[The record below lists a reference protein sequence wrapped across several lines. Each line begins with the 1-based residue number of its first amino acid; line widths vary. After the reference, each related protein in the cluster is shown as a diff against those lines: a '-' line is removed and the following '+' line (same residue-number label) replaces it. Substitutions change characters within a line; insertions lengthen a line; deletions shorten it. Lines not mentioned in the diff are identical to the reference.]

1 MLEHREGQ
9 PLGQVR
15 LYSESNRSTT
25 DRRGM
30 CMPRRLSG
38 SVLGPVFLSIALWPS
53 LALAQYGATNG
64 EWRTYAGDLGGTKYS
79 PLDQI
84 DATNFSS
91 LEIAWRWASADGAL
105 DLDALRELHPEI
117 GIRNFKT
124 TPLMVD
130 GVVYVSTPLALSAA
144 LDAGTGEVRW
154 QYDPE
159 AYRAAPYPHASVLS
173 YNRRGLAFWA
183 EDDGRD
189 ARIFYGT
196 NDGYL
201 LAVDARTG
209 QPVRSFGDNGRV
221 DLAEGIPRAPRG
233 TTDQLGHS
241 WLGVASAPIV
251 AHDVVVTP
259 TVISDIAITKEAP
272 PGWVKGIDARTGD
285 TKWTFR
291 TVPQADDFGAESWQN
306 ESWRYSGNTNA
317 WATFAVDDALG
328 YIYVPTGT
336 ATSDYYGGHR
346 LGDNLFAETLVAL
359 DIETGQRMWHF
370 QAVHHGV
377 WDYDFPTHP
386 NLLDVTVDGR
396 DIQAIAQISK
406 QGFTYVFDRTTGDPV
421 WPIEERSVETDTDLD
436 GDVLSP
442 TQPFPTKPLPFED
455 QGASIDQLVDFTPE
469 IRALA
474 VEAVR
479 NHRLGGLFT
488 PPMLSE
494 ENGLQGT
501 IQRPAIAGGA
511 NWNGSAVDPETGL
524 LYIPSENAF
533 SVMHYYTPDPADGGN
548 LNLTQGGFDTAPL
561 MPQGL
566 PLFKPPYSRM
576 TAIDL
581 NTGDHA
587 WMKPNGDGD
596 RYRRH
601 PMLRGLNLPPLG
613 GEGRG
618 GPVLTKTLLI
628 SALTAGGTDGGPR
641 LIARDKMTGDIV
653 GSVDLPAGAIG
664 TPMTY
669 MHEGTQYVALT
680 VGGVVPELIAL
691 ALP

>member
-1 MLEHREGQ
+1 MTDHRGVRML
-9 PLGQVR
+9 
-15 LYSESNRSTT
+15 
-25 DRRGM
+25 
-30 CMPRRLSG
+30 RRLFG
-38 SVLGPVFLSIALWPS
+38 SVLGPVALSIALCPS

-84 DATNFSS
+84 DGTNFST
-91 LEIAWRWASADGAL
+91 LEIAWRWTSADGAL

-124 TPLMVD
+124 TPLMID

-173 YNRRGLAFWA
+173 YNRRGLAYWA

-221 DLAEGIPRAPRG
+221 DLAEGIPRAPRS

-272 PGWVKGIDARTGD
+272 PGWIKGIDARTGD

-346 LGDNLFAETLVAL
+346 LGDNLFAETLIAL

-587 WMKPNGDGD
+587 WMQPNGDGD

-601 PMLRGLNLPPLG
+601 PMLRGAEPSAPRR
-613 GEGRG
+613 GRAG
-618 GPVLTKTLLI
+618 WPGPDQDAADQCAHGRWRGRR
-628 SALTAGGTDGGPR
+628 SAPCR
-641 LIARDKMTGDIV
+641 ARQDDRG
-653 GSVDLPAGAIG
+653 
-664 TPMTY
+664 
-669 MHEGTQYVALT
+669 HRR
-680 VGGVVPELIAL
+680 VGGSPGGCDRYTDDLYARGHAVCCADRRWRC
-691 ALP
+691 A

>member
-1 MLEHREGQ
+1 MTDHRGVRML
-9 PLGQVR
+9 
-15 LYSESNRSTT
+15 
-25 DRRGM
+25 
-30 CMPRRLSG
+30 RRLFG
-38 SVLGPVFLSIALWPS
+38 SVLGPVALSIALCPS

-84 DATNFSS
+84 DGTNFST
-91 LEIAWRWASADGAL
+91 LEIAWRWTSADGAL

-124 TPLMVD
+124 TPLMID

-173 YNRRGLAFWA
+173 SNRRGLAYWA

-221 DLAEGIPRAPRG
+221 DLAEGIPRAPRS

-272 PGWVKGIDARTGD
+272 PGWIKGIDARTGD

-346 LGDNLFAETLVAL
+346 LGDNLFAETLIAL

-587 WMKPNGDGD
+587 WMQPNGDGD

-628 SALTAGGTDGGPR
+628 SALTAGGADGGPR
-641 LIARDKMTGDIV
+641 LVARDKTTGVIV

>member
-1 MLEHREGQ
+1 
-9 PLGQVR
+9 V
-15 LYSESNRSTT
+15 
-25 DRRGM
+25 
-30 CMPRRLSG
+30 
-38 SVLGPVFLSIALWPS
+38 VLSIALWPS

>member
-1 MLEHREGQ
+1 MR
-9 PLGQVR
+9 
-15 LYSESNRSTT
+15 
-25 DRRGM
+25 
-30 CMPRRLSG
+30 RRLFG
-38 SVLGPVFLSIALWPS
+38 SVLGLVALSLALWPS
-53 LALAQYGATNG
+53 PALAQYGATNG

-144 LDAGTGEVRW
+144 LEADTGEVRW

-173 YNRRGLAFWA
+173 YNTRGLAYWA

-201 LAVDARTG
+201 LAVDAHTG

-221 DLAEGIPRAPRG
+221 DLAEGIPRAPRD
-233 TTDQLGHS
+233 TTDRLGYS

-259 TVISDIAITKEAP
+259 TVISDITITKEAP

-285 TKWTFR
+285 TRWTFR
-291 TVPQADDFGAESWQN
+291 TVPQADDFGADSWQN

-317 WATFAVDDALG
+317 WATFAVDNALG
-328 YIYVPTGT
+328 YIYIPTGT

-346 LGDNLFAETLVAL
+346 LGDNLFAESLIAL
-359 DIETGQRMWHF
+359 DIETGQRVWHF

-406 QGFTYVFDRTTGDPV
+406 QGFTYVFDRETGDPV
-421 WPIEERSVETDTDLD
+421 WPIEERSVEADTDLD

-469 IRALA
+469 IRAMA

-488 PPMLSE
+488 PPMLSKE
-494 ENGLQGT
+494 GGLQGA
-501 IQRPAIAGGA
+501 IQRPAIDGGA

-524 LYIPSENAF
+524 LYVPSQNAY
-533 SVMHYYTPDPADGGN
+533 SVMQYYTPDPADGGN
-548 LNLTQGGFDTAPL
+548 LNLTQGGFNTAAL

-587 WMKPNGDGD
+587 WMQPNGDGD

-601 PMLRGLNLPPLG
+601 PMLRELNLPPLG

-628 SALTAGGTDGGPR
+628 SALTAGGTNGGPR
-641 LIARDKMTGDIV
+641 LVARDKTTGAIV

>member
-1 MLEHREGQ
+1 MTDHRGVRML
-9 PLGQVR
+9 
-15 LYSESNRSTT
+15 
-25 DRRGM
+25 
-30 CMPRRLSG
+30 RRLFG
-38 SVLGPVFLSIALWPS
+38 SVLGPVALSIALCPS

-84 DATNFSS
+84 DGTNFST
-91 LEIAWRWASADGAL
+91 LEIAWRWTSADGAL

-124 TPLMVD
+124 TPLMID

-173 YNRRGLAFWA
+173 YNRRGLAYWA

-221 DLAEGIPRAPRG
+221 DLAEGIPRAPRS

-272 PGWVKGIDARTGD
+272 PGWIKGIDARTGD

-346 LGDNLFAETLVAL
+346 LGDNLFAETLIAL

-587 WMKPNGDGD
+587 WMQPNGDGD

-628 SALTAGGTDGGPR
+628 SALTAGGADGGPR
-641 LIARDKMTGDIV
+641 LVARDKTTGVIV

>member
-1 MLEHREGQ
+1 ML
-9 PLGQVR
+9 
-15 LYSESNRSTT
+15 
-25 DRRGM
+25 
-30 CMPRRLSG
+30 RRLFG
-38 SVLGPVFLSIALWPS
+38 SVLGPVALSIALCPS

-84 DATNFSS
+84 DGTNFST
-91 LEIAWRWASADGAL
+91 LEIAWRWTSADGAL

-124 TPLMVD
+124 TPLMID

-173 YNRRGLAFWA
+173 YNRRGLAYWA

-221 DLAEGIPRAPRG
+221 DLAEGIPRAPRS

-272 PGWVKGIDARTGD
+272 PGWIKGIDARTGD

-346 LGDNLFAETLVAL
+346 LGDNLFAETLIAL

-587 WMKPNGDGD
+587 WMQPNGDGD

-628 SALTAGGTDGGPR
+628 SALTAGGADGGPR
-641 LIARDKMTGDIV
+641 LVARDKTTGVIV

>member
-1 MLEHREGQ
+1 MTDHRGVRML
-9 PLGQVR
+9 
-15 LYSESNRSTT
+15 
-25 DRRGM
+25 
-30 CMPRRLSG
+30 RRLFG
-38 SVLGPVFLSIALWPS
+38 SVLGPVALSIALCPS

-84 DATNFSS
+84 DGTNFST
-91 LEIAWRWASADGAL
+91 LEIAWRWTSADGAL

-124 TPLMVD
+124 TPLMID

-173 YNRRGLAFWA
+173 YNRRGLAYWA

-272 PGWVKGIDARTGD
+272 PGWIKGIDARTGD

-346 LGDNLFAETLVAL
+346 LGDNLFAETLIAL

-587 WMKPNGDGD
+587 WMQPNGDGD

-618 GPVLTKTLLI
+618 GPVPTKTLLI
-628 SALTAGGTDGGPR
+628 SALTAGGADGGPR
-641 LIARDKMTGDIV
+641 LVARDKTTGVIV

-680 VGGVVPELIAL
+680 IGGVVPELIAL

>member
-1 MLEHREGQ
+1 MTDHRGVRML
-9 PLGQVR
+9 
-15 LYSESNRSTT
+15 
-25 DRRGM
+25 
-30 CMPRRLSG
+30 RRLFG
-38 SVLGPVFLSIALWPS
+38 SVLGPVALSIALCPS

-84 DATNFSS
+84 DGTNFST
-91 LEIAWRWASADGAL
+91 LEIAWRWTSADGAL

-124 TPLMVD
+124 TPLMID

-173 YNRRGLAFWA
+173 YNRRGLAYWA

-272 PGWVKGIDARTGD
+272 PGWIKGIDARTGD

-346 LGDNLFAETLVAL
+346 LGDNLFAETLIAL

-587 WMKPNGDGD
+587 WMQPNGDGD

-628 SALTAGGTDGGPR
+628 SALTAGGADGGPR
-641 LIARDKMTGDIV
+641 LVARDKTTGVIV

>member
-1 MLEHREGQ
+1 
-9 PLGQVR
+9 
-15 LYSESNRSTT
+15 
-25 DRRGM
+25 
-30 CMPRRLSG
+30 
-38 SVLGPVFLSIALWPS
+38 LGPVVLSIALWPS

>member
-1 MLEHREGQ
+1 ML
-9 PLGQVR
+9 
-15 LYSESNRSTT
+15 
-25 DRRGM
+25 
-30 CMPRRLSG
+30 RRLFG
-38 SVLGPVFLSIALWPS
+38 SVLGPVALSIALCPS

-84 DATNFSS
+84 DGTNFST
-91 LEIAWRWASADGAL
+91 LEIAWRWTSADGAL

-124 TPLMVD
+124 TPLMID

-173 YNRRGLAFWA
+173 YNRRGLAYWA

-272 PGWVKGIDARTGD
+272 PGWIKGIDARTGD

-346 LGDNLFAETLVAL
+346 LGDNLFAETLIAL

-587 WMKPNGDGD
+587 WMQPNGDGD

-618 GPVLTKTLLI
+618 GPVPTKTLLI
-628 SALTAGGTDGGPR
+628 SALTAGGADGGPR
-641 LIARDKMTGDIV
+641 LVARDKTTGVIV

-680 VGGVVPELIAL
+680 IGGVVPELIAL

>member
-1 MLEHREGQ
+1 ML
-9 PLGQVR
+9 
-15 LYSESNRSTT
+15 
-25 DRRGM
+25 
-30 CMPRRLSG
+30 RRLFG
-38 SVLGPVFLSIALWPS
+38 PVLGPVALSIALCPS

-84 DATNFSS
+84 DGTNFST
-91 LEIAWRWASADGAL
+91 LELAWRWASADGAL

-173 YNRRGLAFWA
+173 YNRRGLAYWA

-272 PGWVKGIDARTGD
+272 PGWIKGIDARTGD

-346 LGDNLFAETLVAL
+346 LGDNLFAETLIAL

-386 NLLDVTVDGR
+386 NLLDVTVEGR
-396 DIQAIAQISK
+396 EIQAIAQISK
-406 QGFTYVFDRTTGDPV
+406 QGFTYVFDRATGDPV

-524 LYIPSENAF
+524 LYIPSANAF

-587 WMKPNGDGD
+587 WMQPNGDGD

-601 PMLRGLNLPPLG
+601 PMLRGLDLPPLG

-641 LIARDKMTGDIV
+641 LIARDKMTGVIV

-669 MHEGTQYVALT
+669 MHEGAQYVALT

>member
-1 MLEHREGQ
+1 
-9 PLGQVR
+9 
-15 LYSESNRSTT
+15 
-25 DRRGM
+25 
-30 CMPRRLSG
+30 MPRRLSG

>member
-1 MLEHREGQ
+1 MTDHRGVRML
-9 PLGQVR
+9 
-15 LYSESNRSTT
+15 
-25 DRRGM
+25 
-30 CMPRRLSG
+30 RRLFG
-38 SVLGPVFLSIALWPS
+38 SVLGPVALSIALCPS

-84 DATNFSS
+84 DGTNFST
-91 LEIAWRWASADGAL
+91 LEIAWRWTSADGAL

-124 TPLMVD
+124 TPLMID

-173 YNRRGLAFWA
+173 YNRRGLAYWA

-272 PGWVKGIDARTGD
+272 PGWIKGIDARTGD

-346 LGDNLFAETLVAL
+346 LGDNLFAETLIAL

-511 NWNGSAVDPETGL
+511 NWNGSAVDSETGL

-587 WMKPNGDGD
+587 WMQPNGDGD

-628 SALTAGGTDGGPR
+628 SALTAGGADGGPR
-641 LIARDKMTGDIV
+641 LVARDKTTGVIV

>member
-1 MLEHREGQ
+1 MTDHRGVRML
-9 PLGQVR
+9 
-15 LYSESNRSTT
+15 
-25 DRRGM
+25 
-30 CMPRRLSG
+30 RRLFG
-38 SVLGPVFLSIALWPS
+38 SVLGPVALSIALCPS

-84 DATNFSS
+84 DGTNFST
-91 LEIAWRWASADGAL
+91 LEIAWRWTSADGAL

-124 TPLMVD
+124 TPLMID

-173 YNRRGLAFWA
+173 YNRRGLAYWA

-272 PGWVKGIDARTGD
+272 PGWIKGIDARTGD

-346 LGDNLFAETLVAL
+346 LGDNLFAETLIAL

-511 NWNGSAVDPETGL
+511 NWNGSAVDSETGL

-587 WMKPNGDGD
+587 WMQPNGDGD

>member
-1 MLEHREGQ
+1 ML
-9 PLGQVR
+9 
-15 LYSESNRSTT
+15 
-25 DRRGM
+25 
-30 CMPRRLSG
+30 RRLFG
-38 SVLGPVFLSIALWPS
+38 SVLGPVALTIALCPS

-84 DATNFSS
+84 DGTNFST
-91 LEIAWRWASADGAL
+91 LEIAWRWTSADGGL

-173 YNRRGLAFWA
+173 YNRRGLAYWA

-272 PGWVKGIDARTGD
+272 PGWIKGIDARTGD

-291 TVPQADDFGAESWQN
+291 TVPQADEFGAESWQN

-346 LGDNLFAETLVAL
+346 LGDNLFAETLIAL

-386 NLLDVTVDGR
+386 NLIDVTVDGR

-479 NHRLGGLFT
+479 HHRLGGLFT

-511 NWNGSAVDPETGL
+511 NWNGSAVDSETGL

-587 WMKPNGDGD
+587 WMRPNGDGD

-628 SALTAGGTDGGPR
+628 SALTAGGADGGPR
-641 LIARDKMTGDIV
+641 LVARDKTTGVIV

>member
-1 MLEHREGQ
+1 ML
-9 PLGQVR
+9 
-15 LYSESNRSTT
+15 
-25 DRRGM
+25 
-30 CMPRRLSG
+30 RRLFG
-38 SVLGPVFLSIALWPS
+38 SVLGPVALTIALCPS

-84 DATNFSS
+84 DGTNFST
-91 LEIAWRWASADGAL
+91 LEIAWRWTSADGEL

-173 YNRRGLAFWA
+173 YNRRGLAYWA

-272 PGWVKGIDARTGD
+272 PGWIKGIDARTGD

-346 LGDNLFAETLVAL
+346 LGDNLFAETLIAL

-386 NLLDVTVDGR
+386 NLIDVTVDGR

-406 QGFTYVFDRTTGDPV
+406 QGFTYVFDRATGDPV

-455 QGASIDQLVDFTPE
+455 QGVSIDQLVDFTPE

-474 VEAVR
+474 VKAVR

-488 PPMLSE
+488 PPMLSKE
-494 ENGLQGT
+494 DGLQGT

-587 WMKPNGDGD
+587 WMQPNGDGD

-601 PMLRGLNLPPLG
+601 PMLRELNLPPLG

-641 LIARDKMTGDIV
+641 LVARDKTTGVIV

-680 VGGVVPELIAL
+680 IGGVVPELIAL

>member
-1 MLEHREGQ
+1 MTDHRGVRML
-9 PLGQVR
+9 
-15 LYSESNRSTT
+15 
-25 DRRGM
+25 
-30 CMPRRLSG
+30 RRLFG
-38 SVLGPVFLSIALWPS
+38 SVLGPVALSIALCPS

-84 DATNFSS
+84 DGTNFST
-91 LEIAWRWASADGAL
+91 LEIAWRWTSADGAL

-124 TPLMVD
+124 TPLMID

-173 YNRRGLAFWA
+173 YNRRGLAYWA

-272 PGWVKGIDARTGD
+272 PGWIKGIDARTGD

-346 LGDNLFAETLVAL
+346 LGDNLFAETLIAL

-587 WMKPNGDGD
+587 WMQPNGDGD

-641 LIARDKMTGDIV
+641 LVARDKTTGVIV

>member
-1 MLEHREGQ
+1 ML
-9 PLGQVR
+9 
-15 LYSESNRSTT
+15 
-25 DRRGM
+25 
-30 CMPRRLSG
+30 RRLFG
-38 SVLGPVFLSIALWPS
+38 SVLGPVALSIALCPS

-84 DATNFSS
+84 DGTNFST
-91 LEIAWRWASADGAL
+91 LEIAWRWTSADGAL

-124 TPLMVD
+124 TPLMID

-173 YNRRGLAFWA
+173 YNRRGLAYWA

-272 PGWVKGIDARTGD
+272 PGWIKGIDARTGD

-346 LGDNLFAETLVAL
+346 LGDNLFAETLIAL

-511 NWNGSAVDPETGL
+511 NWNGSAVDSETGL

-587 WMKPNGDGD
+587 WMRPNGDGD

>member
-1 MLEHREGQ
+1 MTDHRGVRML
-9 PLGQVR
+9 
-15 LYSESNRSTT
+15 
-25 DRRGM
+25 
-30 CMPRRLSG
+30 RRLFG
-38 SVLGPVFLSIALWPS
+38 SVLGPVALSIALCPS

-84 DATNFSS
+84 DGTNFST
-91 LEIAWRWASADGAL
+91 LEIAWRWTSADGAL

-124 TPLMVD
+124 TPLMID

-173 YNRRGLAFWA
+173 YNRRGLAYWA

-272 PGWVKGIDARTGD
+272 PGWIKGIDARTGD

-346 LGDNLFAETLVAL
+346 LGDNLFAETLIAL

-533 SVMHYYTPDPADGGN
+533 SVMHYYTPDP
-548 LNLTQGGFDTAPL
+548 
-561 MPQGL
+561 
-566 PLFKPPYSRM
+566 
-576 TAIDL
+576 
-581 NTGDHA
+581 
-587 WMKPNGDGD
+587 
-596 RYRRH
+596 
-601 PMLRGLNLPPLG
+601 
-613 GEGRG
+613 
-618 GPVLTKTLLI
+618 
-628 SALTAGGTDGGPR
+628 
-641 LIARDKMTGDIV
+641 
-653 GSVDLPAGAIG
+653 
-664 TPMTY
+664 
-669 MHEGTQYVALT
+669 
-680 VGGVVPELIAL
+680 
-691 ALP
+691 

>member
-1 MLEHREGQ
+1 
-9 PLGQVR
+9 
-15 LYSESNRSTT
+15 
-25 DRRGM
+25 
-30 CMPRRLSG
+30 MPRRLSG
-38 SVLGPVFLSIALWPS
+38 SVLGPVVLSIALWPS

-173 YNRRGLAFWA
+173 YNRRGLAYWA

-272 PGWVKGIDARTGD
+272 PGWIKGIDARTGD

-346 LGDNLFAETLVAL
+346 LGDNLFAETLIAL

-587 WMKPNGDGD
+587 WMQPNGDGD

-628 SALTAGGTDGGPR
+628 SALTAGGADGGPR
-641 LIARDKMTGDIV
+641 LVARDKTTGVIV

>member
-1 MLEHREGQ
+1 M
-9 PLGQVR
+9 
-15 LYSESNRSTT
+15 T
-25 DRRGM
+25 
-30 CMPRRLSG
+30 RRLTG
-38 SVLGPVFLSIALWPS
+38 SLLGL
-53 LALAQYGATNG
+53 LALLGVQWPGIAWAQYGATDG

-84 DATNFSS
+84 DASNFSD
-91 LEIAWRWASADGAL
+91 LEIAWRWESADGAL
-105 DLDALRELHPEI
+105 DLDALRERHPEI

-124 TPLMVD
+124 TPLLVD
-130 GVVYVSTPLALSAA
+130 GIVYVSTPLALSAA
-144 LDAGTGEVRW
+144 LDAGTGEVLW
-154 QYDPE
+154 QYDPQ
-159 AYRAAPYPHASVLS
+159 AYLAPPYPHASVLS
-173 YNRRGLAFWA
+173 YNTRGLAYWA
-183 EDDGRD
+183 DGDGHD

-201 LAVDARTG
+201 LAVDALTG

-221 DLAEGIPRAPRG
+221 DLTEGIPRAPRG
-233 TTDQLGHS
+233 TTDRLGHS

-259 TVISDIAITKEAP
+259 TVISDIAVTKEAP
-272 PGWVKGIDARTGD
+272 PGWIKGIDARTGD
-285 TKWTFR
+285 TRWTFR
-291 TVPQADDFGAESWQN
+291 TVPQGDDFGAESWQN

-317 WATFAVDDALG
+317 WATFAVDDELG

-346 LGDNLFAETLVAL
+346 LGDNLFAESLVAL
-359 DIETGQRMWHF
+359 DIETGQRVWHF

-396 DIQAIAQISK
+396 DIKAIAQISK
-406 QGFTYVFDRTTGDPV
+406 QGFTYVFDRATGDPV
-421 WPIEERSVETDTDLD
+421 WPIEERSVETDTDLE

-442 TQPFPTKPLPFED
+442 TQPFPTKPLPFEE
-455 QGASIDQLVDFTPE
+455 QGATLDQLVDFTPE
-469 IRALA
+469 IRAMA

-488 PPMLSE
+488 PPMLSAE
-494 ENGLQGT
+494 GGAQGT

-511 NWNGSAVDPETGL
+511 NWNGSAVDPETGM
-524 LYIPSENAF
+524 LYVPSSNAF
-533 SVMHYYTPDPADGGN
+533 SVMQYYTPDPADGGN
-548 LNLTQGGFDTAPL
+548 LNLTNGGFDTAPL

-576 TAIDL
+576 TAINL

-587 WMKPNGDGD
+587 WMQPNGDGD

-628 SALTAGGTDGGPR
+628 SALTAGGTGGGPR
-641 LIARDKMTGDIV
+641 LVARDKATGTIV

-669 MHEGTQYVALT
+669 MHGGTQYVALT
-680 VGGVVPELIAL
+680 VGGLVPELIAL

>member
-1 MLEHREGQ
+1 MTDHRGVRML
-9 PLGQVR
+9 
-15 LYSESNRSTT
+15 
-25 DRRGM
+25 
-30 CMPRRLSG
+30 RRLFG
-38 SVLGPVFLSIALWPS
+38 SVLGPVALSIALCPS

-84 DATNFSS
+84 DGTNFST
-91 LEIAWRWASADGAL
+91 LEIAWRWTSADGAL

-124 TPLMVD
+124 TPLMID

-173 YNRRGLAFWA
+173 YNRRGLAYWA

-221 DLAEGIPRAPRG
+221 DLAEGIPRAPRS

-272 PGWVKGIDARTGD
+272 PGWIKGIDARTGD

-346 LGDNLFAETLVAL
+346 LGDNLFAETLIAL

-494 ENGLQGT
+494 ENGLEGT

-587 WMKPNGDGD
+587 WMQPNGDGD

-628 SALTAGGTDGGPR
+628 SALTAGGADGGPR
-641 LIARDKMTGDIV
+641 LVARDKTTGVIV

>member
-1 MLEHREGQ
+1 MTDHRGVRML
-9 PLGQVR
+9 
-15 LYSESNRSTT
+15 
-25 DRRGM
+25 
-30 CMPRRLSG
+30 RRLFG
-38 SVLGPVFLSIALWPS
+38 SVLGPVALSIALCPS

-84 DATNFSS
+84 DGTNFST
-91 LEIAWRWASADGAL
+91 LEIAWRWTSADGAL

-124 TPLMVD
+124 TPLMID

-173 YNRRGLAFWA
+173 YNRRGLAYWA

-221 DLAEGIPRAPRG
+221 DLAEGIPRAPRS

-272 PGWVKGIDARTGD
+272 PGWIKGIDARTGD

-346 LGDNLFAETLVAL
+346 LGDNLFAETLIAL

-386 NLLDVTVDGR
+386 NLLDVPVDGR

-587 WMKPNGDGD
+587 WMQPNGDGD

-628 SALTAGGTDGGPR
+628 SALTAGGADGGPR
-641 LIARDKMTGDIV
+641 LVARDKTTGVIV